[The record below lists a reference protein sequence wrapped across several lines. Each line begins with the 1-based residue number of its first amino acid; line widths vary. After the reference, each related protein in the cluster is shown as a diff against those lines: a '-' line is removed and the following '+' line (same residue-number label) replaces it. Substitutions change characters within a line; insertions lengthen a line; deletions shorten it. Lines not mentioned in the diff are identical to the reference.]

1 VDKLAAALG
10 GLAGRTVGL
19 LGLAF
24 KPHTDDL
31 RDAPALA
38 IASRLIS
45 MGAIVRAHDPVAL
58 ERARLEHPESGIHYC
73 AHVAEVAADADALVL
88 ATEWPEYRTL
98 PWRELAG
105 RMRTAV
111 LLDGRNAL
119 ERDELQ
125 RAGFTYLGMGR

>member
-1 VDKLAAALG
+1 
-10 GLAGRTVGL
+10 
-19 LGLAF
+19 
-24 KPHTDDL
+24 
-31 RDAPALA
+31 
-38 IASRLIS
+38 
-45 MGAIVRAHDPVAL
+45 
-58 ERARLEHPESGIHYC
+58 
-73 AHVAEVAADADALVL
+73 VAADADALVL